1 MNTIAALLALTL
13 AVQEAPPASACK
25 VNDNACNARDFE
37 RRADQTSDPTM
48 RAWRLHSAHR
58 SYLFLFDET
67 GKVEHLCAAR
77 RAYERSITVEDLPAR
92 ERSSLTARLADL
104 ETRERQH
111 RPSCRKKTSRP
122 RRDPPLLASASRK
135 RPADAGADLA
145 EVRPGQA
152 GETSSER
159 AVVPA
164 LGDSEPRA
172 ALIAT
177 PEVPRETPPA
187 GVAPAHASP
196 RVDPLPVRRPQRAV
210 RTDGRSLVI
219 AGSMS
224 LLAGL
229 AVSAAAGVAGGRVL
243 ATSRELWTLHDSAN
257 GTANAD
263 QLAQDAALRDDYRRQ
278 LPSAVALVVASGGL
292 LVIGAVLTGV
302 GGRRLARAR
311 LALSPTPGGLALH
324 ARF

>member
-1 MNTIAALLALTL
+1 MNTIASLLALTL

-37 RRADQTSDPTM
+37 RRAEQTSDPTM

-77 RAYERSITVEDLPAR
+77 RAYERSITVKDLPAR

-145 EVRPGQA
+145 EVRPGQTA
-152 GETSSER
+152 ETSSER
-159 AVVPA
+159 AVV
-164 LGDSEPRA
+164 GDSEARA
-172 ALIAT
+172 ALAAA
-177 PEVPRETPPA
+177 PEVSRETPPA

-210 RTDGRSLVI
+210 RNDGRSLII

-257 GTANAD
+257 GTANTD

-292 LVIGAVLTGV
+292 LVVGAVLTGL
-302 GGRRLARAR
+302 GGRRMTRSR
-311 LALSPTPGGLALH
+311 LALAPAPGGLALH

>member
-1 MNTIAALLALTL
+1 MNTIAAILALTL

-37 RRADQTSDPTM
+37 RRAEQTNDPTM

-77 RAYERSITVEDLPAR
+77 RAYERSITVKDLPAR
-92 ERSSLTARLADL
+92 ERSSLTARLAEL

-122 RRDPPLLASASRK
+122 RRDPPLLASASTK

-159 AVVPA
+159 AVV
-164 LGDSEPRA
+164 GDSEARA
-172 ALIAT
+172 ALAAA
-177 PEVPRETPPA
+177 PEVSRETPPA
-187 GVAPAHASP
+187 GGAPAHASP

-210 RTDGRSLVI
+210 RNDGRSLVI

-311 LALSPTPGGLALH
+311 LALSPTPDGLALH